1 MWNGMTRARRS
12 SIVSSIASRT
22 GGLDYL
28 ELPSLLDDSY
38 LFNKLEKLALV
49 VGEGSKESVTLE
61 KTSAVDESFKIRDE
75 KKYRQYENYLGQL
88 ESHVQRY
95 EMVLQQSYK
104 VHDQIEHAIQ
114 TFNTISSN
122 SNDFVNKTK
131 NLYEENHQL
140 SALHEKIP
148 AIMQYF
154 TALDP
159 IMRRLNHASS
169 SNVVRKNSF
178 GNMLISI
185 DQSLFFFEEHPNLEE
200 AELYRIK
207 FKRCLIRACELVS
220 NYLSGILRQTY
231 NNIAEKITSSTSSST
246 ASREALVYNKFE
258 QIAEEYNSRVVDI
271 ISRVYNNKFQ
281 RYSDELGSI
290 LNDCY
295 EQYFQTRLK
304 LLGPMIHQRLDEIIT
319 ANKELPLVN
328 FIQDTKSQ
336 FSQLCVDEHN
346 LFTKFFGSE
355 HSRSKGSQW
364 LCRLCEPLYDAIR
377 TRILRETDIS
387 MLCDAVTLFGQ
398 YYQFEEN
405 SEEYQLQFQDIQFD
419 KIFEPIVQKLQAR
432 LILRVQIYIQQNV
445 VNYTPSKDSFIISHR
460 RKKPEGPEAKEK
472 NNDAIYLA
480 YVANIDQHSTEEGNY
495 MTRDKLEL
503 YYPPLISSLALL
515 SKIYEMLNVS
525 VFNDLAHH
533 IVHDCI
539 CSLRKAYDIVNS
551 SPGGANNLDI
561 KLSYLGNLLLLRQ
574 EIQNF
579 NIQYTVSETYLDFS
593 GVESLLR
600 SFTGSAKGLQSQDK
614 SVLGM
619 AKALVPKVV
628 KNMVDARSELLI
640 ELRNLIKDFTE
651 VVTVQII
658 GSSLDISTT
667 GESDSLL
674 SRNIK
679 LRQNLEEKLP
689 RTYSQIMIFIND
701 SEIAAHLMIAIQESI
716 TQCYNVFYEQVSD
729 KAESGELDKSEVSEL
744 MYDDVFADFLNN
756 IISKITNGS
765 ANDRGDVSM

>member
-1 MWNGMTRARRS
+1 MTRARRS

-49 VGEGSKESVTLE
+49 VGEDSKESFTLE
-61 KTSAVDESFKIRDE
+61 KTSAVDESFKIRNE

-95 EMVLQQSYK
+95 EMVLKQSYK
-104 VHDQIEHAIQ
+104 VHVQIEHAIQ
-114 TFNTISSN
+114 TFNSISSN

-140 SALHEKIP
+140 SALHKKIP

-185 DQSLFFFEEHPNLEE
+185 DQSLFFFEEHPELEE

-220 NYLSGILRQTY
+220 NYLNGILRQTY
-231 NNIAEKITSSTSSST
+231 NDISEKMTSSTSSST

-258 QIAEEYNSRVVDI
+258 QTAEEYNSRVVEI
-271 ISRVYNNKFQ
+271 ISRVYNDKFQ

-319 ANKELPLVN
+319 ANKGLPLVN
-328 FIQDTKSQ
+328 FIEDAKSQ
-336 FSQLCVDEHN
+336 FSQLCIDEHN
-346 LFTKFFGSE
+346 LFVKFFGSE
-355 HSRSKGSQW
+355 HSRSKSSQW

-445 VNYTPSKDSFIISHR
+445 VNYSPSKDSFIISHR
-460 RKKPEGPEAKEK
+460 RKKPEAPETTEK
-472 NNDAIYLA
+472 NDDAIYLA

-593 GVESLLR
+593 GVETLLR
-600 SFTGSAKGLQSQDK
+600 SFAGSAKGLQNQDK
-614 SVLGM
+614 SMLGM

-651 VVTVQII
+651 VVTAQIL

-667 GESDSLL
+667 GESDTLL

-729 KAESGELDKSEVSEL
+729 KAETGELDKSEVSEL
-744 MYDDVFADFLNN
+744 MYDDVFADFLNKV
-756 IISKITNGS
+756 ISKITSGS
-765 ANDRGDVSM
+765 ANDGGDVSM